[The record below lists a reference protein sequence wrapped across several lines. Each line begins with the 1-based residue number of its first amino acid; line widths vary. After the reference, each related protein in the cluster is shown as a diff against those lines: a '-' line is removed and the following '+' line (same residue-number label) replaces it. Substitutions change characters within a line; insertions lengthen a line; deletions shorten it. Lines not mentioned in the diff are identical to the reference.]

1 MLSFLFC
8 AVALAVLSVVVVVM
22 VVVVVAVMDWAAAV
36 VVELAEGVVG
46 VEGLWRRGS
55 FRNVLWSSVPSL
67 CLLAPS
73 STGPLALPFFYLF
86 AFGLGFGFCW
96 VKKSFVRG
104 LSLLSSS

>member
-22 VVVVVAVMDWAAAV
+22 VVVVVAVMDWAAAAV

-55 FRNVLWSSVPSL
+55 FRTNADTSTPPDNPVIIFPNLVL
-67 CLLAPS
+67 
-73 STGPLALPFFYLF
+73 FFFNRVLF
-86 AFGLGFGFCW
+86 FFLI
-96 VKKSFVRG
+96 K
-104 LSLLSSS
+104 

>member
-55 FRNVLWSSVPSL
+55 FRN
-67 CLLAPS
+67 
-73 STGPLALPFFYLF
+73 AL
-86 AFGLGFGFCW
+86 
-96 VKKSFVRG
+96 
-104 LSLLSSS
+104 